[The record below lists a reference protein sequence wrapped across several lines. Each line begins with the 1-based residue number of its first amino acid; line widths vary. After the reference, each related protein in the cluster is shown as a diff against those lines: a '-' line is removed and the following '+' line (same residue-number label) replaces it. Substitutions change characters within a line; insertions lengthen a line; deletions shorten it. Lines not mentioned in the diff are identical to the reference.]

1 MNDMVSH
8 KRLLPV
14 LLVAGLIVAGA
25 VGPGA
30 TGSEASAVSEARS
43 PLHTLVVP
51 AAAFV
56 PAYGTFD
63 YVNSGYELASLS
75 GFPGYVALVQ
85 FPYPAVTIKRIIL
98 YAYDNG
104 SGDFTVHLGR
114 SRPAT
119 GAGAITA
126 ILKSNGQSTADP
138 RAFTTAAISPRVV
151 NSAYHGVYLT
161 LLPPTGPT
169 YNFYGV
175 VIRYEA

>member
-30 TGSEASAVSEARS
+30 TGSEASAVAEARTTI
-43 PLHTLVVP
+43 HTMVVP

-56 PAYGTFD
+56 PAFGNFE
-63 YVNSGYELASLS
+63 YVNGGDELSTLN
-75 GFPGYVALVQ
+75 GFPGYVAAVH
-85 FPYPAVTIKRIIL
+85 FPYPEVTIKRITL
-98 YAYDNG
+98 YAHDNG

-119 GAGAITA
+119 GAGAIIAT
-126 ILKSNGQSTADP
+126 LQSSGQSTTDS

-151 NSAYHGVYLT
+151 NSAYHGVYLA
-161 LLPPTGPT
+161 LFPPAGPT
-169 YNFYGV
+169 YQFYGV
-175 VIRYEA
+175 VIRYAA